1 MPFQTPFHDA
11 RRFDIEFVTACE
23 DHDDGAPITSG
34 GALLTAL
41 GNRSLLFASVH
52 ELMSKRR
59 HRLFRILFF
68 AKNRLAGPK
77 PAQKK

>member
-1 MPFQTPFHDA
+1 MMRVVSTSK
-11 RRFDIEFVTACE
+11 FVTACE

-52 ELMSKRR
+52 EL
-59 HRLFRILFF
+59 
-68 AKNRLAGPK
+68 NE
-77 PAQKK
+77 